1 MSITRLTD
9 SKNISAN
16 EVLVVG
22 FAQTDNGPEFLEP
35 AITFEAASKNEIIE
49 AIKLTNFSGKKS
61 ELAYLTIK
69 SGVLC
74 VGLGKVTKTQPLEME
89 TLRRAV
95 V

>member
-35 AITFEAASKNEIIE
+35 AIFEAASK
-49 AIKLTNFSGKKS
+49 K
-61 ELAYLTIK
+61 
-69 SGVLC
+69 
-74 VGLGKVTKTQPLEME
+74 
-89 TLRRAV
+89 
-95 V
+95 

>member
-35 AITFEAASKNEIIE
+35 AISFEAASKM
-49 AIKLTNFSGKKS
+49 KLLKQSS
-61 ELAYLTIK
+61 
-69 SGVLC
+69 
-74 VGLGKVTKTQPLEME
+74 
-89 TLRRAV
+89 
-95 V
+95 